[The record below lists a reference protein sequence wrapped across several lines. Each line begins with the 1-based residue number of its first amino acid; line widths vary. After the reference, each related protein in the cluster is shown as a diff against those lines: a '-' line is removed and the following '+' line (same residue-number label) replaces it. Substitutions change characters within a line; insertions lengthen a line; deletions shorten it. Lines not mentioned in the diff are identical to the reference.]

1 MSIRLEEQ
9 SALLGALSEHAAS
22 LLRDNWAEATRTF
35 SGAGLRN
42 YLRGVEALNDLGR
55 TESLLFSY
63 IEKAPQL
70 ARAIGE
76 DSVPTLIEFV
86 LAMASKTS
94 GEVLGLLVDKAPA
107 AAARLGDA
115 AVFEQFLDLMS
126 YVAANAPRGMRPLLE
141 HLDRLFGQ
149 LTLGGL
155 RRWVQWGIKT
165 YANDI
170 EGQNRY
176 FSLKSPDA
184 LSVLQR
190 ERKGTV
196 FIDVQRR
203 LNIYLRAIWGRDF
216 FMRPTAGDYEDREG
230 LRPFIERY
238 VIHIADAYDD
248 YKPQGDDT
256 PEDEFVSGLDIYRAA
271 ANHCAAH
278 LVFTRERLPDEDLG
292 ALERAVCEMIEDA
305 RVESLACAR
314 YPNMRNTW
322 LALHPAP
329 AAGEPATVG
338 DLLHRLAYSLLA
350 TGDADPHPWVAEAVA
365 RFRGLPSLEDGK
377 LSLEIGVPLAASL
390 AELDLPPFHPERDRQ
405 RAIYR
410 DDNRCIWVSGEYDA
424 EVALMATWEAKQ
436 QRRDVSILEMVN
448 AVDVEYAGDDAE
460 EVWVLGTEFLLDD
473 GTSLN
478 ELEGGQ
484 PVRHPVHYHEWDYQI
499 QLERPEW
506 ATVIERRPPMGD
518 IAEIEQVLD
527 ELKPTVSRLKHR
539 IESLVPQGMQRIRR
553 LEDGD
558 ELDVDAAVRAMIDL
572 RTGMQPDPRV
582 MMRNKLHTR
591 DVGVLI
597 LLDVSESANDPI
609 PGGGGEETI
618 LSLTRKACLVLAEAL
633 QKIGDPFALHAF
645 SSDGRHDV
653 RYQRIKDF
661 GHPYDDMGKARLAG
675 MTAGYSTRLGTA
687 LRHAGSYLRT
697 LAREKKLLLVITDGE
712 PADVDVRDPQYLRQ
726 DARYAVDEL
735 RRAGIVTYGLSL
747 DPYADQYVSQIFG
760 IGRYA
765 VLDNVERLPEKLST
779 LYMGLTQ

>member
-9 SALLGALSEHAAS
+9 SALLDALPEHAAS
-22 LLRDNWAEATRTF
+22 LLRDNWSEATRTF

-42 YLRGVEALNDLGR
+42 YLRGVEAFNDLGR
-55 TESLLFSY
+55 NENLLLSY

-70 ARAIGE
+70 ARAVGE
-76 DSVPTLIEFV
+76 DCVPLLIEFI

-94 GEVLGLLVDKAPA
+94 GEVLGLLVDAAPG
-107 AAARLGDA
+107 AAARLGDIE
-115 AVFEQFLDLMS
+115 VFTQFLDLMS
-126 YVAANAPRGMRPLLE
+126 HVAATAPRGMRPLLE

-155 RRWVQWGIKT
+155 RRWVQWGLKT

-170 EGQNRY
+170 EGQHRY
-176 FSLKSPDA
+176 FSLQSPDA

-203 LNIYLRAIWGRDF
+203 LNMYLRAIWGRDF
-216 FMRPTAGDYEDREG
+216 FMRPTAGDYENREG
-230 LRPFIERY
+230 LRPYIERY

-248 YKPQGDDT
+248 YKIG
-256 PEDEFVSGLDIYRAA
+256 EDAQAGIVSGVDIYRAA

-278 LVFTRERLPDEDLG
+278 LVFTREPMPSDGLS
-292 ALERAVCEMIEDA
+292 ALERAVCELIEDA
-305 RVESLACAR
+305 RVEALACAR
-314 YPNMRNTW
+314 YPNMRNAW

-329 AAGEPATVG
+329 VAHEPQTPGE
-338 DLLHRLAYSLLA
+338 LLHRLAYGLL
-350 TGDADPHPWVAEAVA
+350 DPGYEDSHAWVADALA
-365 RFRGLPSLEDGK
+365 RFRAWPTLEAGGQSLTLGVQLAAALAEFGLP
-377 LSLEIGVPLAASL
+377 PYHA
-390 AELDLPPFHPERDRQ
+390 ERDRQ

-410 DDNRCIWVSGEYDA
+410 DDNRFIWSGGDYDTD
-424 EVALMATWEAKQ
+424 EALMATWEPKQ
-436 QRRDVSILEMVN
+436 QRRDVNVMEMVN
-448 AVDVEYAGDDAE
+448 AVDVEFAGDDAQE
-460 EVWVLGTEFLLDD
+460 IWVLGTEFMLDD

-484 PVRHPVHYHEWDYQI
+484 ATSMPVHYHEWDYQI

-506 ATVIERRPPMGD
+506 ATVIERRPAMGD
-518 IAEIEQVLD
+518 LDEIERTLD
-527 ELKPTVSRLKHR
+527 TLKPTVSRLRHK
-539 IESLVPQGMQRIRR
+539 IEALVPQGMQRIRH

-558 ELDVDAAVRAMIDL
+558 DLDIDAAVRAMIDL
-572 RTGMQPDPRV
+572 RSGRQPDPRV
-582 MMRNKLHTR
+582 MMRNRLHNR
-591 DVGVLI
+591 DVGVLM
-597 LLDVSESANDPI
+597 LLDVSESANDAV
-609 PGGGGEETI
+609 PGGDETI

-633 QKIGDPFALHAF
+633 EKIGDPFALHAF

-661 GHPYDDMGKARLAG
+661 NQPYDDTGKARLAG

-687 LRHAGSYLRT
+687 LRHAGGFLRH
-697 LAREKKLLLVITDGE
+697 LPQQKKLLLVITDGE
-712 PADVDVRDPQYLRQ
+712 PADVDVRDPQYLRY

-765 VLDNVERLPEKLST
+765 VVDHVERLPEKLST
-779 LYMGLTQ
+779 LYMGLTR

>member
-9 SALLGALSEHAAS
+9 SALLDALSEHAAS

-35 SGAGLRN
+35 SGVGLRN
-42 YLRGVEALNDLGR
+42 FLKGVEALNDLGR
-55 TESLLFSY
+55 NEGLVLSY

-76 DSVPTLIEFV
+76 DNVPTLVEFV

-94 GEVLGLLVDKAPA
+94 GEVLALLLDKAPNA
-107 AAARLGDA
+107 ASRLGDA
-115 AVFEQFLDLMS
+115 DVFAQFLDLMS
-126 YVAANAPRGMRPLLE
+126 HVAANAPRGMRPLLE
-141 HLDRLFGQ
+141 HLDHLFAQ

-155 RRWVQWGIKT
+155 RRWVQWGLKT

-170 EGQNRY
+170 DGQSQY
-176 FSLKSPDA
+176 FSLQSPDS

-196 FIDVQRR
+196 FVDVQRR
-203 LNIYLRAIWGRDF
+203 LNMYLRAMWGRDF
-216 FMRPTAGDYEDREG
+216 FIRPTAGDYEDREG
-230 LRPFIERY
+230 LRPYIERY

-248 YKPQGDDT
+248 YLPQGEDT
-256 PEDEFVSGLDIYRAA
+256 PAEEVINGVNIYRAA

-278 LVFTRERLPDEDLG
+278 LVFTHASQSSEGLN
-292 ALERAVCEMIEDA
+292 ALERAVCELIEDA
-305 RVESLACAR
+305 RVEALACER

-322 LALHPAP
+322 LALHPVP
-329 AAGEPATVG
+329 DTGVPETPG
-338 DLLHRLAYSLLA
+338 DYLHRLAYALLDEHYTDTNQWVSEAVSAFHALA
-350 TGDADPHPWVAEAVA
+350 TLENSELSFELAVSLA
-365 RFRGLPSLEDGK
+365 AGLAAL
-377 LSLEIGVPLAASL
+377 GVPV
-390 AELDLPPFHPERDRQ
+390 FHPKRDAQ

-410 DDNRCIWVSGEYDA
+410 DDNRFIWSSSEYDIDT
-424 EVALMATWEAKQ
+424 ALMATWESKQ

-448 AVDVEYAGDDAE
+448 AVDVEYAGDDAQ

-473 GTSLN
+473 GTSIN
-478 ELEGGQ
+478 ELEGGH

-506 ATVIERRPPMGD
+506 ATVIERRPPLGEVAD
-518 IAEIEQVLD
+518 IDTLLE

-558 ELDVDAAVRAMIDL
+558 DLDIDAAVRAMIDL
-572 RTGMQPDPRV
+572 RAGMQPDPRV
-582 MMRNKLHTR
+582 MMRHQLNTR
-591 DVGVLI
+591 DVGVLM

-609 PGGGGEETI
+609 PGGDGNETI

-653 RYQRIKDF
+653 RYQCIKDF
-661 GHPYDDMGKARLAG
+661 DQPYDDMGKARLAG

-687 LRHAGSYLRT
+687 MRHAGSHLRT
-697 LAREKKLLLVITDGE
+697 LSQQTKLLLVITDGE
-712 PADVDVRDPQYLRQ
+712 PADVDVRDPQYLRF

-735 RRAGIVTYGLSL
+735 RRAGVVTYGLSL

-760 IGRYA
+760 IGHYA
-765 VLDNVERLPEKLST
+765 VLDHVERLPEKLST
-779 LYMGLTQ
+779 LYMGLTR